1 MATQPVEET
10 DASRVAIVTGGAR
23 GLGLEITRT
32 LAGRGFAVVLSYAMD
47 QAAAEAAVEEVLAAD
62 GTALAVRADVGDEL
76 DVERLFTETIEAF
89 AEIDVVAHT
98 SSRLT
103 LGHDD
108 TVGVSAA
115 EQWTDMQS
123 AFVVTHQASRH
134 VRRGGTI
141 VNLCVEHAEAPMSAT
156 RGGCNGAIGVMT
168 RALARELHE
177 RDVTINAVAYRL
189 EDPGAP
195 AAVAAIVGL
204 LVSRDARSLTG
215 RVIQVD
221 GGAE

>member
-1 MATQPVEET
+1 M

-62 GTALAVRADVGDEL
+62 GTALAVRADVADEL

-89 AEIDVVAHT
+89 AEIDVVAHA

-103 LGHDD
+103 LGHDE
-108 TVGVSAA
+108 TPGVSAA
-115 EQWTDMQS
+115 QQWTDMQG
-123 AFVVTHQASRH
+123 AFVVNQQASRH

-141 VNLCVEHAEAPMSAT
+141 VNLCGEPGGAPMWST
-156 RGGCNGAIGVMT
+156 RAGSNGAIGVMT

-177 RDVTINAVAYRL
+177 RDVTINAVAYRPD
-189 EDPGAP
+189 DPSAP

-215 RVIQVD
+215 QTIQVD
-221 GGAE
+221 GGTG